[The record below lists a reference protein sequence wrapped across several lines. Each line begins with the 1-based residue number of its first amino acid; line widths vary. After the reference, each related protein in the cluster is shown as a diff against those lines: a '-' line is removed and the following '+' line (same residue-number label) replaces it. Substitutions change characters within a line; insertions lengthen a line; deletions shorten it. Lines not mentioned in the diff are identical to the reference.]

1 MNWLSRQSIRVQLA
15 ILVAACILP
24 ALAIIL
30 YTGIESTRHARG
42 DAEQN
47 ALQLARGI
55 AAHQESAVESARQLL
70 VTLARV
76 HATEHRSGGCT
87 PFLRELLKINPMY
100 ANLNVASPDGTV
112 YASALPS
119 GFHNIAER
127 RYFRDVM
134 ARGEFVVGDY
144 LMSRSAKRMV
154 LHCAYPV
161 MEGRRVRAVLVAAI
175 DVTYYV
181 QLFQRA
187 ALPAGSAL
195 ALTDHAGR
203 RIYRYPDPEKYEG
216 RTDLDYM
223 IRHMSEGPPEGSF
236 IAEGVDGVRR
246 LYGYMR
252 LTLPTRSDPLFI
264 RVGIPEEKALSEANY
279 LILRNLALLGL
290 ATALA
295 LVLAY
300 ALGTSTIVRP
310 LERLVAASR
319 RLGRGDLSA
328 RTDMSY
334 NRGEVGQ
341 LARAFDEM
349 AGAIASK
356 EDERATS
363 ERRLRESGERYR
375 SLVENINE
383 VIYTLD
389 MEGRVTF
396 VSPAISHI
404 SNYAPDDLIGKN
416 FSDFVHPEDFPGL
429 LDNFR
434 NTVNGVIE
442 PYEYRV
448 YDKDGSIRYVRTSNR
463 FMMKDG
469 APVGITGIMND
480 YTEIRMY
487 AERLKASLRE
497 KETLLREIHH
507 RVKNNLQVVS
517 SFLHLQSREVTD
529 PATLE
534 LFRNSEG
541 RIRSMALIHEQ
552 LYRSDSLSL
561 IDFGRY
567 IEGLVRYLHGI
578 YQSRDVRITPTVKA
592 ETIHLS
598 IDRAIP
604 CGLLLNEILSNSF
617 KHAFQGRE
625 RGAISVEFSRRNEHY
640 VLSVADDG
648 VGFPSGLAGSSAT
661 TLGFQIIGSLV
672 DQIGG
677 TMEMR
682 NEAGAGVTISFPVDD
697 PYRARV

>member
-1 MNWLSRQSIRVQLA
+1 M
-15 ILVAACILP
+15 ACILP

-30 YTGIESTRHARG
+30 YTGIESTRHATRG
-42 DAEQN
+42 DAERN

-70 VTLARV
+70 VTLARI
-76 HATEHRSGGCT
+76 HATENRSGGCT
-87 PFLRELLKINPMY
+87 PFLKELLKINPMY
-100 ANLNVASPDGTV
+100 ANLNIASPDGTV

-119 GFHNIAER
+119 GFHTIAER

-161 MEGRRVRAVLVAAI
+161 MEGGRVRAVLVAAI

-181 QLFQRA
+181 QIFLRA

-223 IRHMSEGPPEGSF
+223 IRRMSQGPPEGSF

-252 LTLPTRSDPLFI
+252 LTLPTRSDPLYI
-264 RVGIPEEKALSEANY
+264 RVGIPEGEALSEANF
-279 LILRNLALLGL
+279 LMLRNLALLGL
-290 ATALA
+290 AAALA
-295 LVLAY
+295 LGLAY

-310 LERLVAASR
+310 LERLVASSR
-319 RLGRGDLSA
+319 RIGRGDLSA
-328 RTDMSY
+328 RTNMPY

-356 EDERATS
+356 ERERAET
-363 ERRLRESGERYR
+363 ERRLLESGERYR
-375 SLVENINE
+375 SLVENITE
-383 VIYTLD
+383 VVYTLD
-389 MEGRVTF
+389 MEGRFTYI
-396 VSPAISHI
+396 SPAAFRQSMYH
-404 SNYAPDDLIGKN
+404 ADDVIGRN
-416 FSDFVHPEDFPGL
+416 FADFVHPDDLPGL
-429 LDNFR
+429 LESYKR
-434 NTVNGVIE
+434 TLAGEIE
-442 PYEYRV
+442 PYEYRIF
-448 YDKDGSIRYVRTSNR
+448 DKDKSVRYIRTSSTLMFHN
-463 FMMKDG
+463 G
-469 APVGITGIMND
+469 VPVGITGLMSDI
-480 YTEIRMY
+480 TEKKLGE
-487 AERLKASLRE
+487 ERLKASLRE

-517 SFLHLQSREVTD
+517 SFLHLQSRDVSD

-561 IDFGRY
+561 IDFSKY
-567 IEGLVRYLHGI
+567 IEGLVRYLHGM

-592 ETIHLS
+592 DTIHLS

-617 KHAFQGRE
+617 KHAFRGRE
-625 RGAISVEFSRRNEHY
+625 RGAISVEFGRRNEHY

-648 VGFPSGLAGSSAT
+648 VGFPPELTGSNAS
-661 TLGFQIIGSLV
+661 TLGFQIITALV

-677 TMEMR
+677 TMEVR
-682 NEAGAGVTISFPVDD
+682 NDAGACVTVSFPVDD